1 GDRGLPGL
9 VLRRNRRGTAAAPV
23 PDDAAGVA
31 DDAGRQAPAEAGA
44 GVGRDRDRRHRIRP
58 RPPADGFED
67 LGPRRLRGVP
77 HRAAQRRRRL
87 GVRLAVLEARH
98 RDGDARPLQRGH
110 RAARAR
116 AARGGAAGMSH
127 GAPPSPA
134 RDPRLQLEPPS
145 PRAFIVLAVLVVG
158 LPLLGEIVG
167 GPIGHN
173 LPVGGVAGRLLG
185 AAVMLAVA
193 GAAYAVLALA
203 MRRHH
208 IALDAGGIEV
218 ATSFYR
224 RRLAW
229 DELRLDAA

>member
-1 GDRGLPGL
+1 
-9 VLRRNRRGTAAAPV
+9 
-23 PDDAAGVA
+23 
-31 DDAGRQAPAEAGA
+31 
-44 GVGRDRDRRHRIRP
+44 
-58 RPPADGFED
+58 
-67 LGPRRLRGVP
+67 
-77 HRAAQRRRRL
+77 
-87 GVRLAVLEARH
+87 
-98 RDGDARPLQRGH
+98 
-110 RAARAR
+110 
-116 AARGGAAGMSH
+116 MSH

-203 MRRHH
+203 MRRHR

-229 DELRLDAA
+229 DELRLDAARVVSLDERPELRPAMKSNGMAVFGMRSGWFRTRRFGRLFVATTGGKRLLWLPTTKGYDLLLQPRQPAALLDAIKALAAAAPGMAPGRDGR